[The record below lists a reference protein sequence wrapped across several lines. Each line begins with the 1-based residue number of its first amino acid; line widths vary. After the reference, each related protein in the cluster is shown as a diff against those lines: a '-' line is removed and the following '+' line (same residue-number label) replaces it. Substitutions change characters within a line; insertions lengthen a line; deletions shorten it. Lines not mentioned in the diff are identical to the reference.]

1 MKKRETHTVVFF
13 KLWIYAVS
21 IRFNKP
27 IVLVRLYVVCIIPVL
42 SYIRSNLSAL
52 EILPYICEFSR
63 YQTVSVFA
71 KVKKFTN
78 SIISTSAVLY
88 RVFKLF
94 AMINVAKL

>member
-1 MKKRETHTVVFF
+1 M
-13 KLWIYAVS
+13 S

-27 IVLVRLYVVCIIPVL
+27 SVLVRLYVVCIILVL

-52 EILPYICEFSR
+52 EILPYIHVCEISR
-63 YQTVSVFA
+63 YHTVSVFA

-78 SIISTSAVLY
+78 SIISTNAVLY

-94 AMINVAKL
+94 AMINVSKL